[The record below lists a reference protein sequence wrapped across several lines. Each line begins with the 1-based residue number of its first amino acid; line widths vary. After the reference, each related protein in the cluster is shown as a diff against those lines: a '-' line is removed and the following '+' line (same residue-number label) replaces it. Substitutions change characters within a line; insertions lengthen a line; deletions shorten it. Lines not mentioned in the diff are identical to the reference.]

1 MERLCAADVEH
12 DRLGNGEV
20 SFAERIAAYA
30 AATKSFEEQV
40 AALDRLKLD
49 AKHPEGW
56 SPRQVIHHLADSE
69 VQSYAR
75 LRRLVAEPAGSIIQG
90 YDEGAWASSPALGYE
105 TDPVET
111 SLAVFSAVRAG
122 TFNVLQHLTEADLA
136 RYAEHSERGRFTLDD
151 WLRIYSKH
159 PLDHGEQMA
168 KALRGEL

>member
-1 MERLCAADVEH
+1 VERLRTIDVEH
-12 DRLGNGEV
+12 DRLGYRQV
-20 SFAERIAAYA
+20 SFAHRIAEYR
-30 AATKSFEEQV
+30 AATNAFEEQV
-40 AALDRLKLD
+40 AALDQLKLD

-69 VQSYAR
+69 AQSYAR

-90 YDEGAWASSPALGYE
+90 YDEGAWAASPALGYE
-105 TDPVET
+105 TDPIET
-111 SLAVFSAVRAG
+111 PLAVFSAVRAG

-159 PLDHGEQMA
+159 PLDHGEQLA
-168 KALRGEL
+168 KALRGER